1 MWRDAS
7 KKALAAEAMKI
18 TARDLNEL
26 GCIDDIIPEPAG
38 GAHTDH
44 AQAAELLDTALQ
56 QHLASVKQLPVSE
69 LLETRYKKFRN
80 MAQFFQV
87 EA

>member
-1 MWRDAS
+1 
-7 KKALAAEAMKI
+7 
-18 TARDLNEL
+18 
-26 GCIDDIIPEPAG
+26 
-38 GAHTDH
+38 
-44 AQAAELLDTALQ
+44 LLDRALQ
-56 QHLASVKQLPVSE
+56 QHLAAVKQLPVGE

>member
-1 MWRDAS
+1 M
-7 KKALAAEAMKI
+7 
-18 TARDLNEL
+18 NEL
-26 GCIDDIIPEPAG
+26 GCIDAIIPEPPG

-44 AQAAELLDTALQ
+44 AQAAELLDRALQ
-56 QHLASVKQLPVSE
+56 QHLAAIKRLPVGE

>member
-1 MWRDAS
+1 
-7 KKALAAEAMKI
+7 
-18 TARDLNEL
+18 
-26 GCIDDIIPEPAG
+26 
-38 GAHTDH
+38 
-44 AQAAELLDTALQ
+44 LLDAALQ
-56 QHLASVKQLPVSE
+56 QHLAAIRQQPIGE

>member
-7 KKALAAEAMKI
+7 KKDLAAEAMKI
-18 TARDLNEL
+18 TAKDLSEL
-26 GCIDDIIPEPAG
+26 GCIDGIIPEPAG

-44 AQAAELLDTALQ
+44 AQAAELLDGALQ
-56 QHLASVKQLPVSE
+56 QYLAAVKRLSLGE
-69 LLETRYKKFRN
+69 LLDTRYKKFRN

>member
-1 MWRDAS
+1 
-7 KKALAAEAMKI
+7 
-18 TARDLNEL
+18 L
-26 GCIDDIIPEPAG
+26 GCIDGIIPEPAG

-44 AQAAELLDTALQ
+44 ARAAELLDAALQ
-56 QHLASVKQLPVSE
+56 QHLAAIKQMPVRE
-69 LLETRYKKFRN
+69 LLDTRYKKFRN